1 MIITERN
8 PKQSL
13 YFLGTALLEIL
24 KNKNI
29 EYSLFELYEQFQKKH
44 NVEIKKFILI
54 LDWLYLA
61 NYIEIT
67 QEGFIIKCS

>member
-13 YFLGTALLEIL
+13 YFLGAALLEIL
-24 KNKNI
+24 KNKNM
-29 EYSLFELYEQFQKKH
+29 EYSLFELYEQFQKKY
-44 NVEIKKFILI
+44 NIEIKKFILI

>member
-13 YFLGTALLEIL
+13 YFLGVALLEIL

>member
-13 YFLGTALLEIL
+13 YFLGAALLEIL
-24 KNKNI
+24 KNKNM
-29 EYSLFELYEQFQKKH
+29 EYSLFELYEQFQKKY
-44 NVEIKKFILI
+44 NIEIKKFILI

-61 NYIEIT
+61 SYIEIT

>member
-13 YFLGTALLEIL
+13 YFLGATLLEIL

-29 EYSLFELYEQFQKKH
+29 EYSLFELYKQFQKKN
-44 NVEIKKFILI
+44 NVEIKKIILI

>member
-13 YFLGTALLEIL
+13 YFLGVALLEIL
-24 KNKNI
+24 KNKNM
-29 EYSLFELYEQFQKKH
+29 EYSLFELYEQFQKKY
-44 NVEIKKFILI
+44 NIEIKKFILI

>member
-13 YFLGTALLEIL
+13 YFLGAALLEIL

-44 NVEIKKFILI
+44 NIEIKKFILI

>member
-13 YFLGTALLEIL
+13 YFLGAALLEIL

-29 EYSLFELYEQFQKKH
+29 EYSLFELYEQFQKKN